1 MIENKEK
8 RMILF
13 THVRLVLE
21 ENPERGIPGVE
32 LVLYDRDEGDEDDRL
47 ASGVTD
53 DRGEVLFKF
62 DSKSYMDTEDQD
74 QWRIDS
80 LPDLYIV
87 AIDKLGEVI
96 LSSRSQAMQNQI
108 PDLITIQVSQS
119 LADKHGLLD
128 ANQK

>member
-1 MIENKEK
+1 
-8 RMILF
+8 MILF

-53 DRGEVLFKF
+53 DRGEVLLKF

-80 LPDLYIV
+80 LPDLYVV